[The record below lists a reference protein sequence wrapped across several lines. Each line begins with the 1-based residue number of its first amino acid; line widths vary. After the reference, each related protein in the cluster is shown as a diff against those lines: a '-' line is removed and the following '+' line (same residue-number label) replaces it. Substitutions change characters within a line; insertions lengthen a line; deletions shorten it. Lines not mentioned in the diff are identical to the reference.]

1 MKNDINI
8 PCFLLTFEMVAQ
20 NRVWLRNLED
30 PGKIVNALSE
40 LEKLWSYLDILKLSG
55 RFLEV
60 DGLPEEFVLEIE
72 NLAEK
77 QRDLVEEK
85 LKGLKVNSIV
95 EDGRVIL
102 KLPKKLDGDTLLS
115 LLEVLDYLM
124 ESKGLRRERDS
135 NGKRVY
141 ELKGKGEV
149 LEITDPKL
157 RNELEI
163 KISKEFIRSLD
174 KEDLYF
180 IFQLFTAF

>member
-1 MKNDINI
+1 M
-8 PCFLLTFEMVAQ
+8 
-20 NRVWLRNLED
+20 
-30 PGKIVNALSE
+30 
-40 LEKLWSYLDILKLSG
+40 
-55 RFLEV
+55 
-60 DGLPEEFVLEIE
+60 
-72 NLAEK
+72 
-77 QRDLVEEK
+77 DLVEEK

-124 ESKGLRRERDS
+124 ESKGLRREGDS
-135 NGKRVY
+135 DGKRVY
-141 ELKGKGEV
+141 ELRGKGEV
-149 LEITDPKL
+149 LEITDLKL